1 MDKYVKYQSVQSVFD
16 SSQNLVDFHVPQ
28 SGVYD
33 LRDSH
38 LVVHCKN
45 TITEADVSGG
55 VGVYDTMVKWNEGT
69 EDIKVE
75 NSALVKNAVLD
86 CANKGRIE
94 NLRRCD
100 IYSQNIKQYDVE
112 QRSKACES
120 YKNSA
125 QVVQPVNNQ
134 QYGIFESFNKTGI
147 DKSVE
152 NNEVPITIPLR
163 DIFDFADKASEYDTD
178 RAGATRLHFE
188 CNFGKLAGI
197 AAPMMADAKISA
209 SVKECNPVITGTPN
223 SVVIG
228 SNGTGTSIQTKFQH
242 LNQSPYYVGQKLTL
256 KATAG
261 SGGTP
266 ATPVYP
272 AVGKQLVVSSIIWS
286 NTGTLTLS
294 FETDWAVALTAG
306 QSYHDITLEI
316 VAPASV
322 ALTYERCELLLKRV
336 DNPEGFDEIDYTTYS
351 TEETNGNSQT
361 AFRNIY
367 VVEGEATNVLVF
379 SPNQSDGLISGNNT
393 YTDYRFS
400 LNNIDLTNRNV
411 VMNSPL
417 YFDVASQSLRTI
429 GKSLSNTTQ
438 NTGDTG
444 QPFATTYTRPEVA
457 VDVLCAPLFQ
467 TASNKLLQLEANA
480 TGGGVKAINL
490 YKSLPRV
497 FTY

>member
-45 TITEADVSGG
+45 TITEAFTANGI
-55 VGVYDTMVKWNEGT
+55 GVYDTMVKWSVGG

-120 YKNSA
+120 YKNIT
-125 QVVQPVNNQ
+125 QIVQPVNDQ
-134 QYGIFESFNKTGI
+134 QYGIMESFNKTGI

-188 CNFGKLAGI
+188 CNFGKLEGI
-197 AAPMMADAKISA
+197 ASPMMADAKIIA
-209 SVKECNPVITGTPN
+209 SVKECNPVIVGTPN

-228 SNGTGTSIQTKFQH
+228 SNGTGTTIETKFQH
-242 LNQSPYYVGQKLTL
+242 LNQSPYYVGQKVNL
-256 KATAG
+256 KAT
-261 SGGTP
+261 SVGGAP
-266 ATPVYP
+266 AYP
-272 AVGKQLVVSSIIWS
+272 GAGKQLVISSIIWS
-286 NTGTLTLS
+286 DTGTLTLS

-306 QSYHDITLEI
+306 QSYANITLEI

-322 ALTYERCELLLKRV
+322 ALSFERCELLLKRV

-351 TEETNGNSQT
+351 TEETNGNGQT
-361 AFRNIY
+361 AFKNIY

-379 SPNQSDGLISGNNT
+379 SPNQTDGLISGNNT

-444 QPFATTYTRPEVA
+444 QPFETANTRAEVA
-457 VDVLCAPLFQ
+457 VDVLASPLFQ

-480 TGGGVKAINL
+480 TGGGVKALAI

>member
-38 LVVHCKN
+38 FVVHCKN
-45 TITEADVSGG
+45 TITETDTTNG
-55 VGVYDTMVKWNEGT
+55 VGVYDTMIKWSDGT
-69 EDIKVE
+69 KDIGLE

-120 YKNSA
+120 YKNIT
-125 QVVQPVNNQ
+125 QIVQPVNSQ
-134 QYGIFESFNKTGI
+134 QYGIMESFNKTGI

-197 AAPMMADAKISA
+197 ACPAMADANINA

-228 SNGTGTSIQTKFQH
+228 SNGDGTSIQTKFQH
-242 LNQSPYYVGQKLTL
+242 LNQ
-256 KATAG
+256 
-261 SGGTP
+261 
-266 ATPVYP
+266 
-272 AVGKQLVVSSIIWS
+272 
-286 NTGTLTLS
+286 
-294 FETDWAVALTAG
+294 
-306 QSYHDITLEI
+306 
-316 VAPASV
+316 
-322 ALTYERCELLLKRV
+322 
-336 DNPEGFDEIDYTTYS
+336 
-351 TEETNGNSQT
+351 
-361 AFRNIY
+361 
-367 VVEGEATNVLVF
+367 
-379 SPNQSDGLISGNNT
+379 
-393 YTDYRFS
+393 
-400 LNNIDLTNRNV
+400 
-411 VMNSPL
+411 
-417 YFDVASQSLRTI
+417 
-429 GKSLSNTTQ
+429 
-438 NTGDTG
+438 
-444 QPFATTYTRPEVA
+444 
-457 VDVLCAPLFQ
+457 
-467 TASNKLLQLEANA
+467 
-480 TGGGVKAINL
+480 
-490 YKSLPRV
+490 
-497 FTY
+497 